1 VATYA
6 IGDIQ
11 GCYDSLMALL
21 DKIDYDNNRDTLW
34 FAGDLVNR
42 GPKSLKTLRFI
53 KGLGDKAI
61 SVLGNHDLHLL
72 ALYFNENNPRKSDT
86 LEATLNANDSEEL
99 MHWLRCLPLVHHDES
114 LNALMVHAGIPPN
127 WSAKKALK
135 RSLEVEE
142 FIQSPD
148 FREFFE
154 VMYGNSPD
162 QWNKSLAGMD
172 RLRAIVN
179 YFTRMRFCTQQGQLD
194 LLTKEGLNKKP
205 AGFSPWFELERKAA
219 DTRIFFGHWAALEGK
234 TDTRNVFALDTG
246 CVWGGKLSAMRLE
259 DETWFR
265 ISSQEHK
272 AKENQS

>member
-1 VATYA
+1 MATYA

-21 DKIDYDNNRDTLW
+21 DKIDYDDNRDTLW